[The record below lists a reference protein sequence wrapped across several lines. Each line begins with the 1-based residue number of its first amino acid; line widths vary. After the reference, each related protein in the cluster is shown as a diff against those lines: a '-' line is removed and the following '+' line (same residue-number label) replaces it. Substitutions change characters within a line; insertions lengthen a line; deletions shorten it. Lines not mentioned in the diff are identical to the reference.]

1 MSNKKS
7 QAAIGITGY
16 RTIIIWAVIIAV
28 GLALFIMTRSAGDT
42 GQTVWEGIKRILP
55 FV

>member
-7 QAAIGITGY
+7 QAGIGGY
-16 RTIIIWAVIIAV
+16 RTLVIWAVIIAIGV
-28 GLALFIMTRSAGDT
+28 ALFFMTRSAGDT
-42 GQTVWEGIKRILP
+42 GQTVWEGIKNILP

>member
-7 QAAIGITGY
+7 TIGIGGY
-16 RTIIIWAVIIAV
+16 RTIVIWALIIAI
-28 GLALFIMTRSAGDT
+28 GAALFFMTRSASDT
-42 GQTVWEGIKRILP
+42 GQTVWGGIKKILP